1 MSGEM
6 SDTRVRRGAIPP
18 YEYQREVK
26 EYQDYIRVLER
37 AVSVLFA
44 LFIGSAAVALA
55 AAMEL
60 QQLGVF

>member
-1 MSGEM
+1 MAGIRS
-6 SDTRVRRGAIPP
+6 RRGAIPP

>member
-1 MSGEM
+1 MAGIRS
-6 SDTRVRRGAIPP
+6 RRGAIPP

-37 AVSVLFA
+37 AVSILFA